1 ESIVFLFYFL
11 IFKPCILSKKASL
24 NKLLGLL
31 ENKIPRDLNKLDAM
45 FEDYRNSDFI
55 PKNTADI
62 SRSIKDISEGILLDI
77 GTKKF

>member
-1 ESIVFLFYFL
+1 M
-11 IFKPCILSKKASL
+11 

-31 ENKIPRDLNKLDAM
+31 ENKIPRDLNKLDAV
-45 FEDYRNSDFI
+45 FENYRNSDFI

-62 SRSIKDISEGILLDI
+62 AHSIKDISEGILLDI